1 MDNYV
6 KQLDMV
12 LASGNRKLF
21 DGAGS
26 IRHKQTLDKAK
37 AEYRK
42 YQEITLSPVEQAYLE
57 NTKEVSKELKKKK

>member
-21 DGAGS
+21 DGVGS
-26 IRHKQTLDKAK
+26 VSHKQTLDKAK

-42 YQEITLSPVEQAYLE
+42 Y
-57 NTKEVSKELKKKK
+57 